1 MKGIDPILNKIIL
14 VIVIATLVGGTSGAL
29 VVALGNLSS
38 SGLPLAGVIGG
49 ASGIVALLIMV
60 GVLKSTMGTAKK

>member
-1 MKGIDPILNKIIL
+1 MNGVEPILNKIVLI
-14 VIVIATLVGGTSGAL
+14 IVVCTLVAGTSGAL
-29 VVALGNLSS
+29 VVALGNLSN

-49 ASGIVALLIMV
+49 ASGLVALLIMV